1 MNDDVN
7 NRPYDIPTGKRILT
21 ICILTFLRLWHWSK
35 VGLQLGLGLAIMHSV
50 PSGNRLDGLLE
61 KSFDFSTNRR
71 HVILSYIYWV
81 SDRVLVT
88 VV

>member
-1 MNDDVN
+1 M
-7 NRPYDIPTGKRILT
+7 
-21 ICILTFLRLWHWSK
+21 
-35 VGLQLGLGLAIMHSV
+35 GLGLAIMHSV